1 MVGLPDAMF
10 YRRARRRIHP
20 WQEDEYRVCIPFCC
34 GDYLNYITSEDP
46 DSVTEDERAADERA
60 ADERA
65 ADERAVDERAA
76 DERAADAS
84 ADERAADERVADAS
98 ADERAADASADE
110 RAADERVAD
119 ASADERAADASADE
133 RAADASADER
143 AADERAPVVIGCHLD
158 TSVSYEFVD
167 ASSRSDSLWSDSE
180 ETLYVERTD
189 MECTNCRELAQL
201 CVATVLVAG
210 LSVIA
215 MAIISFA

>member
-76 DERAADAS
+76 DERAAD
-84 ADERAADERVADAS
+84 ERAADERAVDERA

-110 RAADERVAD
+110 RAADERV
-119 ASADERAADASADE
+119 ADASADE